1 MNNVVFHGNSGDKP
15 YSTGVRLTMSVEKGK
30 PSRRGRVSVKRE
42 AEATARFEDI
52 IAVTQTG
59 CVDL

>member
-1 MNNVVFHGNSGDKP
+1 
-15 YSTGVRLTMSVEKGK
+15 MSVEKAK

-42 AEATARFEDI
+42 VEGTARFEDI

-59 CVDL
+59 CIDL

>member
-1 MNNVVFHGNSGDKP
+1 LNNVGFQGNSGDKP
-15 YSTGVRLTMSVEKGK
+15 YPLGVRLTMSVEKAK
-30 PSRRGRVSVKRE
+30 PSRRGRFSVKRE
-42 AEATARFEDI
+42 AEGTARFEDI